1 MLVRAN
7 YEGDK
12 IKTLH
17 AEPME
22 DLIRYSHNLSKDP
35 SNGFTKD
42 RTMRFVGRYNNT
54 TLLEYDRCHP
64 GWMARI
70 MNAKDVTDRNK
81 AWREFLTSDY
91 GRPTMT
97 VEALKK

>member
-1 MLVRAN
+1 MLIRAKVN
-7 YEGDK
+7 NDK
-12 IKTLH
+12 FEALH

-22 DLIRYSHNLSKDP
+22 DLISYSHELAKDP

-42 RTMRFVGRYNNT
+42 RTMRLVGRFNNT

-64 GWMARI
+64 GWMARV
-70 MNAKDVTDRNK
+70 MNSKDVSDRNK
-81 AWREFLTSDY
+81 AWREFLGSDY

-97 VEALKK
+97 VKALRT

>member
-1 MLVRAN
+1 MLIRAN
-7 YEGDK
+7 YENDK
-12 IKTLH
+12 VKALH
-17 AEPME
+17 AEPMG
-22 DLIRYSHNLSKDP
+22 DLIDYSRELAKDE

-54 TLLEYDRCHP
+54 TLLAYDQEHP
-64 GWMARI
+64 GWMARV
-70 MNAKDVTDRNK
+70 MNAKDRIDRNK
-81 AWREFLTSDY
+81 AWREFLNSDY

>member
-1 MLVRAN
+1 MLIRAQF
-7 YEGDK
+7 EDDK
-12 IKTLH
+12 INALH
-17 AEPME
+17 AEPMA
-22 DLIRYSHNLSKDP
+22 DLISYSKDLAKDP

-64 GWMARI
+64 GWMSRV
-70 MNAKDVTDRNK
+70 MNSKDVAERNK
-81 AWREFLTSDY
+81 AWREFLKSDY

>member
-1 MLVRAN
+1 MLIRAKTN
-7 YEGDK
+7 GDK
-12 IKTLH
+12 IEALH
-17 AEPME
+17 AEPMA
-22 DLIRYSHNLSKDP
+22 DLIRYSKDLAKDP

-54 TLLEYDRCHP
+54 TLLEYDRCNP
-64 GWMARI
+64 GWMQRV
-70 MNAKDVTDRNK
+70 MSKDIPDRNK
-81 AWREFLTSDY
+81 AWREFLQSDY

>member
-1 MLVRAN
+1 MIIRAN
-7 YEGDK
+7 YNDDK
-12 IKTLH
+12 IKILH
-17 AEPME
+17 AEPMG
-22 DLIRYSHNLSKDP
+22 DLIDYARHLAKDP

-42 RTMRFVGRYNNT
+42 RTMRLVGRYNNT

-64 GWMARI
+64 GWAART
-70 MNAKDVTDRNK
+70 MSKDIPERNK
-81 AWREFLTSDY
+81 AWREFLISDY

>member
-1 MLVRAN
+1 MLVSAKF
-7 YEGDK
+7 EGSK
-12 IKTLH
+12 LKTLH
-17 AEPME
+17 AEPMS
-22 DLIRYSHNLSKDP
+22 DLIAYTSHLAKDP
-35 SNGFTKD
+35 SNGFTKN
-42 RTMRFVGRYNNT
+42 RTLRHVGRFNNI

-70 MNAKDVTDRNK
+70 MDAKDVAGRSK
-81 AWREFLTSDY
+81 AWREFLNSDY

>member
-7 YEGDK
+7 YAGDK
-12 IKTLH
+12 MNAFH
-17 AEPME
+17 VEPMA
-22 DLIRYSHNLSKDP
+22 DMIAYSRELAKDP
-35 SNGFTKD
+35 SNGFTKK
-42 RTMRFVGRYNNT
+42 RTMRLVGRYNNA

-64 GWMARI
+64 GWMERV

-81 AWREFLTSDY
+81 AWREFLNSDY

>member
-1 MLVRAN
+1 MLIRAK
-7 YEGDK
+7 YEDDK
-12 IKTLH
+12 INALH
-17 AEPME
+17 AEPMG
-22 DLIRYSHNLSKDP
+22 DLISYTRELAKDQ

-42 RTMRFVGRYNNT
+42 RTMRLVGRYNNT

-70 MNAKDVTDRNK
+70 MDSKDVSGRNK
-81 AWREFLTSDY
+81 AWREFLNSDY

>member
-1 MLVRAN
+1 MLIRAN

-12 IKTLH
+12 MRALH
-17 AEPME
+17 VEPMT
-22 DLIRYSHNLSKDP
+22 DLINYSKELAKDP
-35 SNGFTKD
+35 SNGFTKE
-42 RTMRFVGRYNNT
+42 RTMRLVGRYNST
-54 TLLEYDRCHP
+54 TLMEYDRCHP

-70 MNAKDVTDRNK
+70 MNSKDVSDRNK
-81 AWREFLTSDY
+81 AWQEFLKSDY